1 MTKLIMMIVNSTNI
15 KRDLCHSLIIFHSAA
30 RHPNSTCLFPTW
42 TKNCESLEDLEWDHP
57 GPILVKLLKTM
68 NATLGDEG
76 NSSRESDKPLVGV
89 LYVEQAATRLE
100 IISNSI
106 QTFNLFLSFFSL
118 FVQQAEKDN
127 TFIQEAQFKT
137 FSVMVDLPVRVC
149 QLLQFPSGRTLQ
161 SLPER
166 HYKWY
171 IFPKKIC
178 WYFSE
183 FKFHIYIFL
192 FLDIILKTPFHRC
205 HIFAEE
211 ESRFNCRLSLS
222 SWRCQLIQAR
232 LHPSWGIQLGWLRC
246 PWLQCSSG

>member
-1 MTKLIMMIVNSTNI
+1 
-15 KRDLCHSLIIFHSAA
+15 
-30 RHPNSTCLFPTW
+30 
-42 TKNCESLEDLEWDHP
+42 
-57 GPILVKLLKTM
+57 M

-166 HYKWY
+166 HYK
-171 IFPKKIC
+171 
-178 WYFSE
+178 
-183 FKFHIYIFL
+183 
-192 FLDIILKTPFHRC
+192 
-205 HIFAEE
+205 
-211 ESRFNCRLSLS
+211 
-222 SWRCQLIQAR
+222 
-232 LHPSWGIQLGWLRC
+232 
-246 PWLQCSSG
+246 

>member
-1 MTKLIMMIVNSTNI
+1 M
-15 KRDLCHSLIIFHSAA
+15 
-30 RHPNSTCLFPTW
+30 
-42 TKNCESLEDLEWDHP
+42 
-57 GPILVKLLKTM
+57 KLLKTM

-137 FSVMVDLPVRVC
+137 FSVMVKVDLPVRVC

-161 SLPER
+161 FLPER
-166 HYKWY
+166 HYK
-171 IFPKKIC
+171 
-178 WYFSE
+178 
-183 FKFHIYIFL
+183 
-192 FLDIILKTPFHRC
+192 
-205 HIFAEE
+205 
-211 ESRFNCRLSLS
+211 
-222 SWRCQLIQAR
+222 
-232 LHPSWGIQLGWLRC
+232 
-246 PWLQCSSG
+246 

>member
-1 MTKLIMMIVNSTNI
+1 M
-15 KRDLCHSLIIFHSAA
+15 
-30 RHPNSTCLFPTW
+30 
-42 TKNCESLEDLEWDHP
+42 
-57 GPILVKLLKTM
+57 KLLKTM

-166 HYKWY
+166 HYK
-171 IFPKKIC
+171 
-178 WYFSE
+178 
-183 FKFHIYIFL
+183 
-192 FLDIILKTPFHRC
+192 
-205 HIFAEE
+205 
-211 ESRFNCRLSLS
+211 
-222 SWRCQLIQAR
+222 
-232 LHPSWGIQLGWLRC
+232 
-246 PWLQCSSG
+246 